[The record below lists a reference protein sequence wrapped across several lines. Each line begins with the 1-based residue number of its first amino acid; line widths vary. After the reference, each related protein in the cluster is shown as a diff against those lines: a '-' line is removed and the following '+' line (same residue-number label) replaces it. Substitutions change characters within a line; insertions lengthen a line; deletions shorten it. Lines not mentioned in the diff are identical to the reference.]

1 MKLGVAALIATLTG
15 AFPALAAPASE
26 PAQPLRTFLDS
37 FNKGDAKAADATY
50 AKGSIAIVDEFAPH
64 AWSGPNAPHAWAA
77 EYDRH
82 AKATGVTDG
91 RVTYGAPTR
100 VEMAGDLAYVVMPT
114 LYLYKERG
122 RPTAEEGSITGVIH
136 REGGA
141 WKIRAWTWS
150 GVKPHPAK
158 P

>member
-1 MKLGVAALIATLTG
+1 MKLTVAALIALLT
-15 AFPALAAPASE
+15 ATAPALAAPASD

-37 FNKGDAKAADATY
+37 FNKGDERAAYAAY
-50 AKGSIAIVDEFAPH
+50 AKGSIAIIDEFAPH
-64 AWSGPNAPHAWAA
+64 AWSGRNAPRAWAA
-77 EYDRH
+77 EYNRH
-82 AKATGVTDG
+82 AKATGVTEG

-100 VEMAGDLAYVVMPT
+100 VETADDLAYVVLPT
-114 LYLYKERG
+114 VYLYKENG
-122 RPTAEEGSITGVIH
+122 RPTAEEGSLTGVIH
-136 REGGA
+136 REGGT